1 MDDVITGMLS
11 NKIIKLLVV
20 NPKSNTK
27 SCLTAGFKSGIAAD
41 DIGSTLESKLEEL
54 TLNMDKIS
62 NGVNFKYIVQYFLI
76 V

>member
-1 MDDVITGMLS
+1 MDNVITGMLS

-27 SCLTAGFKSGIAAD
+27 LCLAAGFKSGIAVD
-41 DIGSTLESKLEEL
+41 DIGSTLESKLEGF

-62 NGVNFKYIVQYFLI
+62 NGVNFEYIVQYFFI